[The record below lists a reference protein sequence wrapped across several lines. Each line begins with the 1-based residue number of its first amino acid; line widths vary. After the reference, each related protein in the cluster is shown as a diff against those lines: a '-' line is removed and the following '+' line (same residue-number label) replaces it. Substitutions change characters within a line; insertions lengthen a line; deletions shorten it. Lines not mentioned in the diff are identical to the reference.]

1 MEQKPTLRISKGELA
16 TLKLDKVKPFKEGS
30 NTFDGQS
37 KPWFGYNA
45 IKDGVEYT
53 YFASQSVHDLI
64 MASGIRAADPFT
76 LELRSAHNKEGQL
89 RSIWY
94 LNGKNIYQYQ
104 DADQAANSESPPSKQ
119 ITPDPTPVQ
128 QPPVV
133 AQPDANP
140 DQKSKIMI
148 DLITQVEINLS
159 NANDILKKLKE
170 EASVPF

>member
-1 MEQKPTLRISKGELA
+1 MEKKPTLRISKGEIA
-16 TLKLDKVKPFKEGS
+16 TLKLDKVAPFKEGS

-45 IKDGVEYT
+45 VKDGVDYT

-64 MASGIRAADPFT
+64 MASGIRAAATFT
-76 LELRSAHNKEGQL
+76 LELRSSHNKEGQL
-89 RSIWY
+89 RSMWH

-104 DADQAANSESPPSKQ
+104 DEDQAANSDSPPTKQ
-119 ITPDPTPVQ
+119 ITPDPTPVS
-128 QPPVV
+128 QPAPVV
-133 AQPDANP
+133 QSNSNP
-140 DQKSKIMI
+140 DQKSRIMI